1 MDDGDVLEGDRNFDS
16 QLLHSCYSVGVSLRQ
31 GDSVQFCCDELSN
44 KREDMGETF
53 MGRFW
58 MLLPNR

>member
-1 MDDGDVLEGDRNFDS
+1 MLEGDRDFDS

-53 MGRFW
+53 MGRF
-58 MLLPNR
+58 